1 MIASMLHAIIVIV
14 LVLLVVAGLGGK
26 VTAEGMKWYRRLSV
40 PPWTPPG
47 AFIGSVWTLIYIL
60 SGASA
65 FLFWYAEVPEPWK
78 AVIVAAFLIN
88 AALNILWSVIFFAW
102 HSIGGAF
109 AESLVL
115 ELSVIALIFLLLPFS
130 YLAAMLLVPYA
141 AWVLFASFLTFT
153 VWQANRP

>member
-1 MIASMLHAIIVIV
+1 MLHAVIVIV

-26 VTAEGMKWYRRLSV
+26 VTAEGMRWYRKLSL

-47 AFIGSVWTLIYIL
+47 SFIGSVWTLIYIL
-60 SGASA
+60 SGISGL
-65 FLFWYAEVPEPWK
+65 LFWYADVPAPWK
-78 AVIVAAFLIN
+78 EVIVVSFLVN
-88 AALNILWSVIFFAW
+88 AALNVLWSVVFFRW

-109 AESLVL
+109 AESLIL
-115 ELSVIALIFLLLPFS
+115 EASVVSLIFLLLPFS
-130 YLAAMLLVPYA
+130 YLAAVMLVPYA

>member
-1 MIASMLHAIIVIV
+1 MLHAVIVIV

-26 VTAEGMKWYRRLSV
+26 VTAEGMRWYRKLSL

-60 SGASA
+60 SGISG
-65 FLFWYAEVPEPWK
+65 FLFWYADVPAPWK
-78 AVIVAAFLIN
+78 AVIVVSFLVN
-88 AALNILWSVIFFAW
+88 AALNVLWSVVFFRW

-109 AESLVL
+109 AESLIL
-115 ELSVIALIFLLLPFS
+115 EASVVSLIFLLLPFS
-130 YLAAMLLVPYA
+130 YLAAMMLVPYA

-153 VWQANRP
+153 VWQGTSHA

>member
-1 MIASMLHAIIVIV
+1 MIPSMLHAIIVIV
-14 LVLLVVAGLGGK
+14 LILLVVAGMGTK
-26 VTAEGMKWYRRLSV
+26 VTAEGMRWYRKLSL

-60 SGASA
+60 SGISG
-65 FLFWYAEVPEPWK
+65 FLFWYADVPDPWK
-78 AVIVAAFLIN
+78 AVIVVSFLAN
-88 AALNILWSVIFFAW
+88 AALNVLWSIVFFRW

-115 ELSVIALIFLLLPFS
+115 ELSVITLILLLLPFS
-130 YLAAMLLVPYA
+130 YLAAMLLVPYSL
-141 AWVLFASFLTFT
+141 WVLFASFLTFT